1 MYFFLSLSLH
11 SMVLQNHNT
20 VVARSTLTP
29 NSSSQNFGSHHGG
42 QSLGLGRP
50 LGGGSSGPSN
60 QRPIV
65 DLLVAMVAVPVL
77 ILCALQLEKNLHEM
91 HESPESR
98 WLVFALGIGMLLI
111 SIIIC
116 GYVTHRMGVCI
127 WAGPIDE
134 AGNRAGNGALP
145 HVSIVVYI
153 YTMCSETHSPF
164 FCTNSRSTRRTMC
177 CALWT
182 RCLPAMT
189 AWSSVICHRLHTIA
203 LSSIWIRASKCS
215 HKHHRR
221 MTPPP
226 PQPANKP
233 LPPVPYP
240 FPSLAPLCIS
250 ESLRRD
256 RETQGETER
265 ERAKSGERGER
276 TKEIFFACGIEF
288 F

>member
-1 MYFFLSLSLH
+1 MILMLSSFSLSLF
-11 SMVLQNHNT
+11 SMVLQNPNT

-29 NSSSQNFGSHHGG
+29 NNSSQNFGSHHGG

-50 LGGGSSGPSN
+50 LGGGSGGPSN

-145 HVSIVVYI
+145 HVSEAPKNP
-153 YTMCSETHSPF
+153 SKP
-164 FCTNSRSTRRTMC
+164 RSNMHD
-177 CALWT
+177 L
-182 RCLPAMT
+182 
-189 AWSSVICHRLHTIA
+189 
-203 LSSIWIRASKCS
+203 
-215 HKHHRR
+215 
-221 MTPPP
+221 
-226 PQPANKP
+226 
-233 LPPVPYP
+233 
-240 FPSLAPLCIS
+240 
-250 ESLRRD
+250 
-256 RETQGETER
+256 
-265 ERAKSGERGER
+265 
-276 TKEIFFACGIEF
+276 
-288 F
+288 

>member
-1 MYFFLSLSLH
+1 MYSLSLSLSPH

-29 NSSSQNFGSHHGG
+29 NSSSQNFGSHYGG

-145 HVSIVVYI
+145 HVSIVV
-153 YTMCSETHSPF
+153 SLP
-164 FCTNSRSTRRTMC
+164 
-177 CALWT
+177 CAL
-182 RCLPAMT
+182 RLILLSEFQINSQNDVLRIVDSLPP
-189 AWSSVICHRLHTIA
+189 SYDSVV
-203 LSSIWIRASKCS
+203 KCDL
-215 HKHHRR
+215 
-221 MTPPP
+221 PPP
-226 PQPANKP
+226 PYDCLVIDLEQSKQMQPQTSSKDDAAAASASQQA
-233 LPPVPYP
+233 VT
-240 FPSLAPLCIS
+240 SGSVSIS
-250 ESLRRD
+250 I
-256 RETQGETER
+256 
-265 ERAKSGERGER
+265 SGS
-276 TKEIFFACGIEF
+276 TLHI
-288 F
+288 

>member
-1 MYFFLSLSLH
+1 
-11 SMVLQNHNT
+11 MVLPNHNT

-50 LGGGSSGPSN
+50 LAGGSSGPSN

-145 HVSIVVYI
+145 HVSIAAAAAASPI
-153 YTMCSETHSPF
+153 LIIFSTLPDQLAERCATH
-164 FCTNSRSTRRTMC
+164 CG
-177 CALWT
+177 
-182 RCLPAMT
+182 
-189 AWSSVICHRLHTIA
+189 
-203 LSSIWIRASKCS
+203 
-215 HKHHRR
+215 
-221 MTPPP
+221 
-226 PQPANKP
+226 
-233 LPPVPYP
+233 
-240 FPSLAPLCIS
+240 LAAA
-250 ESLRRD
+250 ELR
-256 RETQGETER
+256 
-265 ERAKSGERGER
+265 
-276 TKEIFFACGIEF
+276 
-288 F
+288 